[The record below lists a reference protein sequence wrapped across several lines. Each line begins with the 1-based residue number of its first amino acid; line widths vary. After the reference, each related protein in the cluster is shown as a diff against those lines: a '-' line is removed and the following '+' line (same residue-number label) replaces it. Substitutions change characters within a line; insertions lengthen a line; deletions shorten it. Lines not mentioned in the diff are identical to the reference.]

1 MRKYRKRFTSNIPH
15 FLYDYASPIVT
26 NALYNGGFALDEDPA
41 DYIRINA
48 RVIRVI

>member
-1 MRKYRKRFTSNIPH
+1 MRKFTSSIPQVP
-15 FLYDYASPIVT
+15 YDYASPIVT

-48 RVIRVI
+48 RVIRVT

>member
-1 MRKYRKRFTSNIPH
+1 MRKYRKRFTSSIPRVP
-15 FLYDYASPIVT
+15 YDYASPIVT
-26 NALYNGGFALDEDPA
+26 NALYNGGFAPDEDPA

>member
-1 MRKYRKRFTSNIPH
+1 MRLYRKRFNYSIPRVP
-15 FLYDYASPIVT
+15 YDYASPIVT
-26 NALYNGGFALDEDPA
+26 NALYNGGFSPDEDPA